1 MTLGNSGPD
10 QEFDVLRRSGALVDS
25 SLNLTDSLL
34 LKILSKILENILSF
48 SPIRIGEHRH
58 KFIGVLASGEPEY
71 GYILSPASMNLLEDI
86 GILFQSRNFFFLFP
100 NFHIHAGG
108 FSPDYAKMMNP

>member
-1 MTLGNSGPD
+1 MS
-10 QEFDVLRRSGALVDS
+10 S
-25 SLNLTDSLL
+25 SLSFLAKVHRQIGT
-34 LKILSKILENILSF
+34 LSQ
-48 SPIRIGEHRH
+48 
-58 KFIGVLASGEPEY
+58 PEY